1 MVDLKMSPVLS
12 GFLDCLITLSG
23 FLKERVCW
31 GRRWLG
37 EGSSLGPGLPRRS
50 LLPKT
55 SHHFL
60 PNPSAESENPA
71 GLTSPPQVCVS
82 LFLSLAWAES
92 LPQNAIGSHYLLL
105 NPIYS
110 CSLPLESRTHAPPLS
125 LPPPPSFSSQFSPF
139 FLVRTAFTYYLSL
152 PYPQAVH
159 SSRPLP
165 RIFFLPVWSPSKG
178 HLL

>member
-1 MVDLKMSPVLS
+1 MWAREEV
-12 GFLDCLITLSG
+12 GG
-23 FLKERVCW
+23 E
-31 GRRWLG
+31 
-37 EGSSLGPGLPRRS
+37 EGSSLGPGLPGRS

-60 PNPSAESENPA
+60 PNPSAESESPA
-71 GLTSPPQVCVS
+71 GLTSPPQVCASV
-82 LFLSLAWAES
+82 FLSLAWAES

-125 LPPPPSFSSQFSPF
+125 LPPPLSFFLPVFTSLSFS
-139 FLVRTAFTYYLSL
+139 FLMRTAFTSYLSL

-159 SSRPLP
+159 SSHSLP